1 MRNTASLLHP
11 LRDRRRVGKIPQ
23 AGRPVLNDAALP
35 SSGPPLSAVRN
46 DLQKF
51 NSFNS
56 VLPIDLGYRFPDL
69 NLRRPQQSNDVSA
82 DRDQSLALRPWKME
96 IATIDVPRLK
106 LSSQSALLIQ
116 SVLHVGEI

>member
-11 LRDRRRVGKIPQ
+11 VRDRRRVGP
-23 AGRPVLNDAALP
+23 RP

-51 NSFNS
+51 SSFNS